1 MMLELA
7 DHPARAFQV
16 QTMVFLPENR
26 NTSVRLKKGEHLFV
40 LTDSGL
46 EESPHA
52 GPQEVM
58 IVTEHFGTWPV
69 VAIKVRA
76 AHVERWRSVTT
87 DDCARMMKR
96 VRSALRAI
104 GREG

>member
-7 DHPARAFQV
+7 DHPARAFRV
-16 QTMVFLPENR
+16 QTAVFLADTR
-26 NTSVRLKKGEHLFV
+26 NTAIKLKKGEHLFV
-40 LTDSGL
+40 LTDNGL
-46 EESPHA
+46 EEAPHA

-96 VRSALRAI
+96 VRSALRA
-104 GREG
+104 GGQR